1 MSLSQELH
9 RGINALEL
17 VLPEGAEAKLLGYL
31 TLLSKWNRTYNL
43 TAVREEGEMVSHH
56 LLDSLAVLPHL
67 NDIEALADV
76 GSGAG
81 LPGLVLAIAKPDLKL
96 TSVEATQKKTA
107 FQQQAKID
115 LQLDNVSIH
124 CGPVELYCGHVL
136 FSSVISR
143 AFSSLTEFIRLAG
156 TIVQPG
162 GRLLAM
168 KGQFPEEE
176 IANLPADWKVAE
188 AIRLDVPGLFAERY
202 LIVLKRV

>member
-1 MSLSQELH
+1 MSSSQQLH
-9 RGINALEL
+9 RGINALDL
-17 VLPEGAEAKLLGYL
+17 VLPDGAEAKLLGYL
-31 TLLSKWNRTYNL
+31 ALLSKWNRTYNL

-67 NDIEALADV
+67 DDIEALADV

-81 LPGLVLAIAKPDLKL
+81 LPGLVLAIAKPDLKV
-96 TSVEATQKKTA
+96 TSVEAIQKKTA

-115 LQLDNVSIH
+115 LRLDNVSIH
-124 CGPVELYCGHVL
+124 SGRVEQYRAHLL
-136 FSSVISR
+136 FPSVISR

-156 TIVQPG
+156 TMVQPG

-168 KGQFPEEE
+168 KGQFPKQE

-188 AIRLDVPGLFAERY
+188 AIHLDVPGLCAERY

>member
-67 NDIEALADV
+67 DDIEALADI

-81 LPGLVLAIAKPDLKL
+81 LPGLVLAIAKPDLKV
-96 TSVEATQKKTA
+96 TSIEAIQKKTA

-115 LQLDNVSIH
+115 LRLDNVSIH
-124 CGPVELYCGHVL
+124 CGRVELYHGNVP

>member
-43 TAVREEGEMVSHH
+43 TAVREEEEMVSHH

-67 NDIEALADV
+67 DEIEALADV

-96 TSVEATQKKTA
+96 TSVEAIQKKTA

-115 LQLDNVSIH
+115 LRLDNVSIH
-124 CGPVELYCGHVL
+124 SGRVEQYRGHLL
-136 FSSVISR
+136 FPSVISR

>member
-9 RGINALEL
+9 RGIDALGL
-17 VLPEGAEAKLLGYL
+17 VLPEGAETKLLGYL
-31 TLLSKWNRTYNL
+31 ALLSKWNRTYNL

-67 NDIEALADV
+67 GDTETLADI

-81 LPGLVLAIAKPDLKL
+81 LPGLVLAIAKPDLNV
-96 TSVEATQKKTA
+96 TSVEASQKKTA

-115 LQLDNVSIH
+115 LQLENVSIH
-124 CGPVELYCGHVL
+124 CGRAELYRSDAP

-143 AFSSLTEFIRLAG
+143 AFSSMTEFIRLAG
-156 TIVQPG
+156 EMVRPG

-168 KGQFPEEE
+168 KGQFPKEE

-188 AIRLDVPGLFAERY
+188 AIRLDVPDLFAERY